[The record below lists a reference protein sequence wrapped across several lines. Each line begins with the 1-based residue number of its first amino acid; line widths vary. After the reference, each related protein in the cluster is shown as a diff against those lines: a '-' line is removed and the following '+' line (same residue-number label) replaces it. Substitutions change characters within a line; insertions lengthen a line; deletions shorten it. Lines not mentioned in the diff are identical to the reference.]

1 MLIFILNIKS
11 TKESINIAEFFLNET
26 MAQLQLA
33 MFGFS
38 NNFQQST
45 NLNLRRMFSGR
56 DISYVKKFIPQF
68 FRELKTGNGP
78 LSEYMLERFE
88 ELQFKK
94 NSEMIGNS
102 LIFSFAG
109 HDTTAHTLSWLIY
122 ELSKNKIVQ
131 TS

>member
-1 MLIFILNIKS
+1 
-11 TKESINIAEFFLNET
+11 
-26 MAQLQLA
+26 
-33 MFGFS
+33 
-38 NNFQQST
+38 
-45 NLNLRRMFSGR
+45 MFSGR

-131 TS
+131 SKLFNEIIEFWANQGNKPIEYDDLKRLPYLTRCIMETDCGGSINGTFRSIRK